1 MLYDHYLITLHTQDI
16 RCHEQVAT
24 SNVTSIHK
32 LIYLPHSSQFELNV
46 TFDDTNN
53 PVI

>member
-1 MLYDHYLITLHTQDI
+1 MLLDVI
-16 RCHEQVAT
+16 HEQGAT

-53 PVI
+53 LTVI